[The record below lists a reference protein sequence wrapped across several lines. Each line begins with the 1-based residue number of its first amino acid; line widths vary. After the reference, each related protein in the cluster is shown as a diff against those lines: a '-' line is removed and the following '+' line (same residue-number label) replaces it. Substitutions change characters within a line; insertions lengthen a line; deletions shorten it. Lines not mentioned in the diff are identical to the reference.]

1 MENSF
6 SSMIFKKFVYSN
18 KKNMAI
24 SLWELQTNLTLK
36 DEASSTEES
45 QKAVQTVY
53 VKEKT
58 NTRVICYVVKWMITV
73 SLTVSSLA
81 LTSLSHCF
89 FFCLHFCILSHFKI
103 IRCIVKSFIA
113 TSRYFLLKYNW
124 KNKTWKVL
132 FGQEGLG
139 AQTGIQVSLTVWTR
153 HCYSVTTHNVWSL
166 LSLRC
171 VKTACFA
178 LRRQWP
184 I

>member
-1 MENSF
+1 
-6 SSMIFKKFVYSN
+6 MIFKKFVYSN

-24 SLWELQTNLTLK
+24 SLWELQTNLTLN

-45 QKAVQTVY
+45 HKAVQTVY

-89 FFCLHFCILSHFKI
+89 FFCLHYCILSHFKI

-113 TSRYFLLKYNW
+113 LQGIFCWNTTGKIKLEKCFLGKR
-124 KNKTWKVL
+124 
-132 FGQEGLG
+132 
-139 AQTGIQVSLTVWTR
+139 VWVPKPVYR
-153 HCYSVTTHNVWSL
+153 S
-166 LSLRC
+166 
-171 VKTACFA
+171 
-178 LRRQWP
+178 P
-184 I
+184 